1 MSASIGQSIEAVC
14 KEKGID
20 RDVVIE
26 AVKEAV
32 RAAARKQ
39 FKSGEE
45 IQVEW
50 SPETGLEIFA
60 SKVVVET
67 VENEGRELSL
77 GEARELAGDEVE
89 IGDELQL
96 PLPVEDMGRIAA
108 QTAKQILFQKVR
120 DAERAN
126 IYEQYI
132 DKVGDLVNGY
142 VKRFERG
149 DIIVDLGTVEAL
161 LPRNQQ
167 SRGETWNQG
176 ERIRVVIDDV
186 SKESK
191 GPQVIVSRTS
201 PEILKRLF
209 EMEVPE
215 IYDGTVVI
223 KSAVREP
230 GERAKIAVASTERDV
245 DPVGACVG
253 MKGSRVQAIIR
264 ELRGEKIDIIEWS
277 DEPSVF
283 AANALSPAKVNQVR
297 ITDIEHRQMEV
308 IVNEDQLS
316 LAIGKR
322 GQNVRLAT
330 KLVGWNI
337 DIRSEEEL
345 KREVAAQ
352 MGAMIASG
360 ESVPLERLE
369 GMNPAMVSTLA
380 DHGID
385 DIESL
390 ANATVDDIAD
400 FLDVSIDQAE
410 ALIGAAQTVVES
422 ARVAAESEG
431 AEGEE
436 AQSEETGEA
445 GAASEQTPASAEAG
459 VTESSVDAV
468 AAAGGAGTGGEEPP
482 GVEGER
488 PAAGPEGETGFESEE
503 GRTVEQHAASFEA
516 DPNADAGEVEPSEAM
531 IAEGYDEAVETQPP
545 FMAEDLSP
553 DNLLAKDA
561 AEPVAATEV
570 EQMSAD
576 ELLLQGAGRDLRPD
590 TITPAPDIFSAEA
603 AVIQNHGAY
612 TEEERPSTLDAETSG
627 VAGATVREGEE
638 ADEESL
644 VAPAALDETEEG
656 ETEVASPVADL
667 GGEASAPE
675 VQVSSAPTP
684 AGRGEPTPVE
694 NVAEDEAE
702 DASGNVE

>member
-1 MSASIGQSIEAVC
+1 MSASIGQSIDAVC

-20 RDVVIE
+20 REVVIE

-50 SPETGLEIFA
+50 APETGLEIFA

-67 VENEGRELSL
+67 VENPGRELSL
-77 GEARELAGDEVE
+77 DEAKELAGDEVE

-149 DIIVDLGTVEAL
+149 DIIVDLGTVESVL
-161 LPRNQQ
+161 TRSGQ
-167 SRGETWNQG
+167 SRGEQWNQG
-176 ERIRVVIDDV
+176 ERVRVVIDDV

-191 GPQVIVSRTS
+191 GPQVVVSRTS
-201 PEILKRLF
+201 PELLKRLF

-360 ESVPLERLE
+360 ESVPLERLQ

-380 DHGID
+380 DHGVA
-385 DIESL
+385 DIEGL
-390 ANATVDDIAD
+390 ANATVDDIAE

-410 ALIGAAQTVVES
+410 ALIGAAQAVVES
-422 ARVAAESEG
+422 ARATAEAEEG
-431 AEGEE
+431 AEGE
-436 AQSEETGEA
+436 
-445 GAASEQTPASAEAG
+445 
-459 VTESSVDAV
+459 TE
-468 AAAGGAGTGGEEPP
+468 
-482 GVEGER
+482 VEGGSADE
-488 PAAGPEGETGFESEE
+488 PEGGMTEEREE
-503 GRTVEQHAASFEA
+503 GQAVEQHAASVEA
-516 DPNADAGEVEPSEAM
+516 DPESDAGEVEPSEAM
-531 IAEGYDEAVETQPP
+531 IAEGYDEAARTRPP
-545 FMAEDLSP
+545 FLAEDLSEA
-553 DNLLAKDA
+553 NILAHDA
-561 AEPVAATEV
+561 AEPVAMTEV

-576 ELLLQGAGRDLRPD
+576 ELILQGAGRDLRPD
-590 TITPAPDIFSAEA
+590 TITPAPDIFSTEA
-603 AVIQNHGAY
+603 AVIQNTGAFV
-612 TEEERPSTLDAETSG
+612 EEERPSTLDAEG
-627 VAGATVREGEE
+627 QGAGGGIVQMSGEE
-638 ADEESL
+638 YED
-644 VAPAALDETEEG
+644 
-656 ETEVASPVADL
+656 SPVSPRGSFAS
-667 GGEASAPE
+667 ETSAPE
-675 VQVSSAPTP
+675 VQVSSEPAAPSE
-684 AGRGEPTPVE
+684 GEPAPVE
-694 NVAEDEAE
+694 NVSDDEAD
-702 DASGNVE
+702 DASVAE

>member
-1 MSASIGQSIEAVC
+1 MSASIGQSIDAVC

-20 RDVVIE
+20 REVVVE

-50 SPETGLEIFA
+50 APETGLEIFA

-67 VENEGRELSL
+67 VENPGRELSL
-77 GEARELAGDEVE
+77 EEAKELAGDEVE

-120 DAERAN
+120 DAERQN

-149 DIIVDLGTVEAL
+149 DLIVDLGTVEAVL
-161 LPRNQQ
+161 GRNGQ
-167 SRGETWNQG
+167 SRGEQWNQG

-191 GPQVIVSRTS
+191 GPQVVVSRTS
-201 PEILKRLF
+201 PELLKRLF

-360 ESVPLERLE
+360 EAVPLERLQ

-380 DHGID
+380 NHGVE

-390 ANATVDDIAD
+390 ANATIDNIAE
-400 FLDVSIDQAE
+400 FLDMSIDQAE
-410 ALIGAAQTVVES
+410 ALIGAAQAVVES
-422 ARVAAESEG
+422 ARVTAE

-436 AQSEETGEA
+436 GVGGKESAGTEEG
-445 GAASEQTPASAEAG
+445 AEASG
-459 VTESSVDAV
+459 
-468 AAAGGAGTGGEEPP
+468 AAAGEASGEP
-482 GVEGER
+482 GDE
-488 PAAGPEGETGFESEE
+488 AADVREE
-503 GRTVEQHAASFEA
+503 GQPIEQHAASVEA
-516 DPNADAGEVEPSEAM
+516 DPDAEVGEVEPSEAM
-531 IAEGYDEAVETQPP
+531 IAEGYDEAVRTRPP

-553 DNLLAKDA
+553 DNILAQES
-561 AEPVAATEV
+561 AEPVALTEV

-576 ELLLQGAGRDLRPD
+576 ELILQGAGRDLRPD
-590 TITPAPDIFSAEA
+590 TITPAPDIFSSEA
-603 AVIQNHGAY
+603 AVIQNTGSFV
-612 TEEERPSTLDAETSG
+612 EEERPSTLDVETNDVGGG
-627 VAGATVREGEE
+627 VVQES
-638 ADEESL
+638 DEE
-644 VAPAALDETEEG
+644 DEDSSISPRG
-656 ETEVASPVADL
+656 NFAS
-667 GGEASAPE
+667 EASAPE
-675 VQVSSAPTP
+675 VQKSSEP
-684 AGRGEPTPVE
+684 AASSEGEPAPVE
-694 NVAEDEAE
+694 NVADDEAE
-702 DASGNVE
+702 DASSNDE

>member
-1 MSASIGQSIEAVC
+1 MSATIGQSIEAVC
-14 KEKGID
+14 KEHGID
-20 RDVVIE
+20 RDIVIE

-50 SPETGLEIFA
+50 TPETGLEIFA
-60 SKVVVET
+60 SKVVVEE
-67 VENEGRELSL
+67 VENPGRELSL
-77 GEARELAGDEVE
+77 DEAKELAGDEVE
-89 IGDELQL
+89 VGDELQL
-96 PLPVEDMGRIAA
+96 PMPMEDMGRIAA

-120 DAERAN
+120 DAVRAN
-126 IYEQYI
+126 VYEQYI

-149 DIIVDLGTVEAL
+149 DIIVDLGTVESV

-167 SRGETWNQG
+167 SRGEQWNQG

-191 GPQVIVSRTS
+191 GPQVVTSRTS
-201 PEILKRLF
+201 PELLKRLF

-360 ESVPLERLE
+360 EAVPLERLQ
-369 GMNPAMVSTLA
+369 GMNPSMVSTLA
-380 DHGID
+380 DHGVG
-385 DIESL
+385 DIEAL
-390 ANATVDDIAD
+390 ATATVDDIAE

-410 ALIGAAQTVVES
+410 ALISAAAAVVES
-422 ARVAAESEG
+422 ARVAAEGEAEEG
-431 AEGEE
+431 SAEGEE
-436 AQSEETGEA
+436 SAETAEA
-445 GAASEQTPASAEAG
+445 SADGGAASEG
-459 VTESSVDAV
+459 VTEPEGD
-468 AAAGGAGTGGEEPP
+468 AAG
-482 GVEGER
+482 ER
-488 PAAGPEGETGFESEE
+488 EE
-503 GRTVEQHAASFEA
+503 GRTVEQHAASVEA
-516 DPNADAGEVEPSEAM
+516 DPDASDREVEPSEAM
-531 IAEGYDEAVETQPP
+531 IADGYDEAARTRPP
-545 FMAEDLSP
+545 FLAEDLSEV
-553 DNLLAKDA
+553 NILAKDSA
-561 AEPVAATEV
+561 DPVAATEV

-576 ELLLQGAGRDLRPD
+576 ELILQGAGRDLRPD
-590 TITPAPDIFSAEA
+590 TITPAPDIFSTEA
-603 AVIQNHGAY
+603 AVIQNTGAFV
-612 TEEERPSTLDAETSG
+612 EEERPSTLDVEG
-627 VAGATVREGEE
+627 HGAGGGAVQMS
-638 ADEESL
+638 DEEYED
-644 VAPAALDETEEG
+644 APISPRGDF
-656 ETEVASPVADL
+656 AS
-667 GGEASAPE
+667 EASAPE
-675 VQVSSAPTP
+675 VQTSSEPSA
-684 AGRGEPTPVE
+684 ASEGESAPVE
-694 NVAEDEAE
+694 NESDDEAE
-702 DASGNVE
+702 DASAVE